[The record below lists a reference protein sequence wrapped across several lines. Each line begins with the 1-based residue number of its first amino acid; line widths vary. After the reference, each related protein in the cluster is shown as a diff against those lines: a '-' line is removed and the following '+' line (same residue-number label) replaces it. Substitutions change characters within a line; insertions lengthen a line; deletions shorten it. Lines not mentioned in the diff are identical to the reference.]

1 MDSTELMERIEKMVL
16 RHGAAPVV
24 ITYGGAEAWIQLL
37 EIEDVIW
44 LDGMGEVAIVGR
56 EPEEEEG

>member
-1 MDSTELMERIEKMVL
+1 MERIEEMVL

-24 ITYGGAEAWIQLL
+24 ISHGGAEAWIQLL

-44 LDGMGEVAIVGR
+44 LDGEVAIVGR
-56 EPEEEEG
+56 EPEEG

>member
-1 MDSTELMERIEKMVL
+1 MDSTELRDRIEEMVL

-24 ITYGGAEAWIQLL
+24 ITHGAAEAWIQLL

-44 LDGMGEVAIVGR
+44 LDGEVAIVAR

>member
-1 MDSTELMERIEKMVL
+1 MDSTELMERIEEMVL

-24 ITYGGAEAWIQLL
+24 ISHGGAEAWIQLL

-44 LDGMGEVAIVGR
+44 LDGEVAIVGR
-56 EPEEEEG
+56 EPEEG